1 MGLLN
6 SINNSDLPYCDI
18 NGNESLIVEDGLDFI
33 KKLSGKD
40 KVPCLLCEQEEIAL
54 KGM

>member
-6 SINNSDLPYCDI
+6 SINNSYLPYCDI
-18 NGNESLIVEDGLDFI
+18 NGNESLIVEDVPDFI
-33 KKLSGKD
+33 KNLSGKD
-40 KVPCLLCEQEEIAL
+40 QVPCLLCEQEEIAL